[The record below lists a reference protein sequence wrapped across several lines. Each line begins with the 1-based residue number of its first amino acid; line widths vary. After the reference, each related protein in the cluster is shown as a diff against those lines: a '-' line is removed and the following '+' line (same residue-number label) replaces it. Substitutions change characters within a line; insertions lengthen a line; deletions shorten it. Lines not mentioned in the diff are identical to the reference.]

1 MRLRD
6 STLFHLILGA
16 LLCCDCYVIRRLN
29 DAASAVLAFDRPYH
43 TCGDGNGCGRRRYGA
58 HRLEALAADADSLQ
72 TALDETAIENTLNL
86 PHTIWPKR
94 KHFNKAAIER
104 QVRIQKFW
112 KDHDIY
118 RLLLERRLS
127 KFEGK
132 GLSDAKVSK
141 RTTVILD
148 GPPYANGSAHYGHF
162 LNKTIKDV
170 LLRAALLDGRLA
182 LFLPGWDCHGIPIE
196 SKVLG
201 SSDYVLGDLRRGLT
215 DAGVPRAVEVRQR
228 CSQVATK
235 SIQSQMSSFEMAG
248 VWGFWK
254 QFYATYHYN
263 YELHVMKAFKEL
275 LQRGIIYRAR
285 CPQHYSAKSGS
296 VLADSELVSEV
307 RDVLTALVGFELVD
321 PEPVLQALDFHRPLM
336 DVRLVCW
343 TTLPWTLPANR
354 GVLLDS
360 SVEYDVY
367 YANGSLYVLNNNDK
381 FGLFEAKQHVGRVK
395 GDLLLGLNII
405 NPVTGAQY
413 KVHDHAGII
422 RDKGTGIVHAAPA
435 HGMVDFRLL
444 TSAGEHQV
452 SDTYVRDPNAICNI
466 IDEKEKF
473 YPNLHWMLEGLSIHD
488 IDEERLSSLLGA
500 SLLQAKIE
508 RLPIDVDW
516 RFGNRAHVRL
526 TKQWCLMLRGRKACL
541 ERLDG
546 IKMYPASSRNY
557 LQSIITHR
565 TQDWCLSRQR
575 IWGTPIPVAYVD
587 SKAIENP
594 DIAKLCNLTE
604 RFEDAGQG
612 EYRAEVD
619 IETLPPYDLGDR
631 VFRKL
636 DFRTDTVDI
645 WFESALAQRV
655 TMDRLRSIM
664 SEMSR
669 NIAGQNRYTFRGIVP
684 EYAVEGPDQFRG
696 WYQSSLLLNTLL
708 GSGDEDEASATEA
721 GGVLARRIITHGFVN
736 DDRGNKFSKRHQSGA
751 QNGDKQGK
759 EVSLNIIGQAHTNDV
774 SPQDI
779 KTSDISSLEQPNSKV
794 NSENSS
800 SDSSQSETYGNNGHQ
815 SPDLLRA
822 SKNPTNAPT
831 SVDLTTMLGGE
842 YYEDL
847 QLLDVYAPHCVGA
860 DVLRLW
866 ACSSD
871 FLQKDIQ
878 LNEDNLGE
886 ALDFAKKVSNFFKY
900 AIGVTHD
907 CKITN
912 DHCRIKVERF
922 NGLDIHFLKLSFNL
936 VRDARHLYRVGS
948 FHKIIRELE
957 VFLTRLSNIYISYS
971 KDRLYCDVKHGW
983 RRTSA
988 QIILRKIM
996 RNVLGVVA
1004 PLMPHMAEDVHQSLS
1019 HTQIHVKRSDMKS
1032 VPSVF
1037 GSRWE
1042 RMPPYLAKNDV
1053 AGRVEWALDLRS
1065 VINASNTRRND
1076 QKLVLVCDNEEILKS
1091 LLDLETNLQIDLRLL
1106 TGVAEVEM
1114 TVDPPSYDVGD
1125 TPMRGNGYTAYII
1138 PAVFDKC
1145 RRCWLYRED
1154 VSEGLCD
1161 RCSTICGHPIPVNPI
1176 SEVTAPND
1184 DNDAVNQGYVVED
1197 APSDIEDYL
1206 AAVSDDEEADVDDDT
1221 YGYDDYVEDGV
1232 EHG

>member
-6 STLFHLILGA
+6 SVLVHLILGA

-29 DAASAVLAFDRPYH
+29 DAADAVLAVDRQYR
-43 TCGDGNGCGRRRYGA
+43 TCGYSDGCRRTRYGA
-58 HRLEALAADADSLQ
+58 HPLQASGADEGSRQ

-86 PHTIWPKR
+86 PKTIWPKQ

-104 QVRIQKFW
+104 QARIQKFW

-127 KFEGK
+127 KFEDK
-132 GLSDAKVSK
+132 GLSDAKVAK

-228 CSQVATK
+228 CSQVATQ
-235 SIQSQMSSFEMAG
+235 SIQSQMSTFEMSG
-248 VWGFWK
+248 FWGFWK

-263 YELHVMKAFKEL
+263 YERHVMNAFQEL
-275 LQRGIIYRAR
+275 LRRGAIYRAR

-296 VLADSELVSEV
+296 VLADSELVSDV
-307 RDVLTALVGFELVD
+307 RDILTAFVGFEVT
-321 PEPVLQALDFHRPLM
+321 EPDAILQALDFHRPLM

-360 SVEYDVY
+360 SADYDVY

-381 FGLFEAKQHVGRVK
+381 FGLFEAKQHVGRLK
-395 GDLLLGLNII
+395 GDLLLGLSIM

-413 KVHDHAGII
+413 KVHDHAGIL

-444 TSAGEHQV
+444 TSSGDYQV
-452 SDTYVRDPNAICNI
+452 VDNYVSDPNAICNI
-466 IDEKEKF
+466 IDENERF

-488 IDEERLSSLLGA
+488 IDEERLSALLGDSLLK
-500 SLLQAKIE
+500 AKVE
-508 RLPIDVDW
+508 RLPVDVDW
-516 RFGNRAHVRL
+516 RFGNRTHVRL

-541 ERLDG
+541 ERLND

-557 LQSIITHR
+557 LQNIITHR
-565 TQDWCLSRQR
+565 AQDWCLSRQR
-575 IWGTPIPVAYVD
+575 VWGTPIPVVYVD

-594 DIAKLCNLTE
+594 ELAKLCDLTE
-604 RFEDAGQG
+604 RFEDAGRG

-636 DFRTDTVDI
+636 DFRTDTVDV

-655 TMDRLRSIM
+655 TMDRLRIIM
-664 SEMSR
+664 SDMSR
-669 NIAGQNRYTFRGIVP
+669 ISAGKNHYTFRDLVP

-708 GSGDEDEASATEA
+708 GSGGENEASATEA
-721 GGVLARRIITHGFVN
+721 GSVLARRIITHGFVN
-736 DDRGNKFSKRHQSGA
+736 DDRGNKLSKRNQNVA
-751 QNGDKQGK
+751 QKEGMEANGD
-759 EVSLNIIGQAHTNDV
+759 VATATGQAPTDVVTSGGTKACETFSPSEVPSSIASANKACGDSARSDVEVDNDGDGLRLRKEQN
-774 SPQDI
+774 SP
-779 KTSDISSLEQPNSKV
+779 KNSL
-794 NSENSS
+794 
-800 SDSSQSETYGNNGHQ
+800 
-815 SPDLLRA
+815 A
-822 SKNPTNAPT
+822 

-847 QLLDVYAPHCVGA
+847 QLLDLYAPRGVGA
-860 DVLRLW
+860 DVMRLW

-900 AIGVTHD
+900 AIGVTND

-912 DHCRIKVERF
+912 DRCRIKAERF
-922 NGLDIHFLKLSFNL
+922 NGLDLHFLKLSFDL
-936 VRDARHLYRVGS
+936 VRDARHFYRVGS
-948 FHKIIRELE
+948 FHKIVRELE

-1004 PLMPHMAEDVHQSLS
+1004 PLMPHMAEDVYQTLS
-1019 HTQIHVKRSDMKS
+1019 NVQLPVNRSDKRS

-1037 GSRWE
+1037 GGRWAQ
-1042 RMPPYLAKNDV
+1042 MPPYLAKVDV
-1053 AGRVEWALDLRS
+1053 ADRVERALELRS
-1065 VINASNTRRND
+1065 VLNASNMRRND
-1076 QKLVLVCDNEEILKS
+1076 QKLVIVCGNDEILKS

-1106 TGVAEVEM
+1106 TGVAEVELAL
-1114 TVDPPSYDVGD
+1114 DSSSYKGGEAL
-1125 TPMRGNGYTAYII
+1125 MRGNGYTAYFI
-1138 PAVFDKC
+1138 PAAFDKC
-1145 RRCWLYRED
+1145 KRCWLYRED

-1161 RCSTICGHPIPVNPI
+1161 RCSAICGHPL
-1176 SEVTAPND
+1176 SAETAREPAASND
-1184 DNDAVNQGYVVED
+1184 DIDGVSQAYVVED
-1197 APSDIEDYL
+1197 GASSEVEDYL
-1206 AAVSDDEEADVDDDT
+1206 ATESGDGEEEVDDDT
-1221 YGYDDYVEDGV
+1221 YGYDDDV
-1232 EHG
+1232 